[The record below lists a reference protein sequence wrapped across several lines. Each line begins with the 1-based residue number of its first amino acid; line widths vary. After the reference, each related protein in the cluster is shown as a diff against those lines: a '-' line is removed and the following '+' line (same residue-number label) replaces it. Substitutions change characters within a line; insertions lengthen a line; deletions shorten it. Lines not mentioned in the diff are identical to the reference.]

1 MQHGHKTLED
11 ILKVCLLGQ
20 QQHWHHLGVKKNAN
34 YLALAQ
40 LH

>member
-20 QQHWHHLGVKKNAN
+20 QHWHHLGVNKNAN